1 MTGPDMIAPPDA
13 APASP
18 AGPGPLARALRR
30 PEALAGAAVLL
41 LIGAGALAAPWLG
54 TIDPTAIDPIA
65 RNLPPGATMTVMLPD
80 GGTAEHLALFGT
92 DGLGRDLWSRVL
104 YGGRASL
111 LIGLGAAVLSGACGA
126 AVGLL
131 SGYLRGFDWVAMRV
145 MDGLMAIPGIL
156 LAIGLVSVWRA
167 GIVTVIVAI
176 MVPET
181 PRVARLVRAVA
192 LRIRAEPYVEAATA
206 LGVPTWRIVAR
217 HVAPGVLGPLS
228 VQCAFA
234 CATAILIEAALSFL
248 GVGVP
253 LETPTWG
260 NVMSEGR
267 QWFRLYPQ
275 TILIPGLFVAVT
287 VLAVNLLGDGLRD
300 AFDPSRREP

>member
-1 MTGPDMIAPPDA
+1 MSM
-13 APASP
+13 P
-18 AGPGPLARALRR
+18 AGLPIGTTSVTVSRGALARALRR
-30 PEALAGAAVLL
+30 PEALAGGVLLLLIAGAAVL
-41 LIGAGALAAPWLG
+41 APWLG
-54 TIDPTAIDPIA
+54 TIDPVAIDPIA
-65 RNLPPGATMTVMLPD
+65 RNLPPGAVMTVTRPD
-80 GGTAEHLALFGT
+80 GSAIEHLALFGT

-111 LIGLGAAVLSGACGA
+111 AIGISAA
-126 AVGLL
+126 LL
-131 SGYLRGFDWVAMRV
+131 SGVCGAVIGLLAGYWRWFDWIAMRV

-167 GIVTVIVAI
+167 GVITVVIAI
-176 MVPET
+176 MVPEM
-181 PRVARLVRAVA
+181 PRVARLVRSVA
-192 LRIRAEPYVEAATA
+192 LRIRAEPYVEAAEA
-206 LGVPTWRIVAR
+206 VGSSAARIIWR
-217 HVAPGVLGPLS
+217 HVTPGVLGPLA

-275 TILIPGLFVAVT
+275 TILIPGVFVAVT
-287 VLAVNLLGDGLRD
+287 VLAVNLVGDGLRD
-300 AFDPSRREP
+300 AFDPVGRAR